1 MAKKSKKKKKKK
13 ETKQE
18 KAQEDDQRESENED
32 SHMLDHLS
40 SKDKLMFM
48 KLINEEQDQKFHDQD
63 KSLISKL
70 EELKEMN
77 ERYEKLSIEHD
88 FVTNALSS
96 VVQLE
101 KENFELKKRLDKISC
116 NFNTLQVVHEQL
128 KCSHESLV
136 ESHAMLEIAHE
147 VVVTMVKSSQPH
159 THPLT
164 STPSK
169 LNISCANE
177 CASQASQSLIEH
189 DPMENLRLKEEVEKL
204 KKYVIRLKGKEKAQP
219 SQDNR
224 ENMVKKLEKGSNLA
238 SSNIQQTNHITS
250 KAMSTKS
257 KKHGKRL
264 CYGCG
269 AYGHMRDMCPNKSWA
284 NKCEVAEKKA
294 SSKLANQL
302 KMDEPKA
309 SIKCNKVSH
318 LSNTCK
324 DFKKTR
330 NKAQVATRRCYA
342 CNEVG
347 HMIYECHNKQNKDCS
362 NKGRICYNCRRKG
375 HLSYDC
381 PKGNMPKPNAYVFN
395 DKLRRTTNGSS
406 TSQARYSPHASTRAT
421 WVPKHIATNSIGPN
435 KSWVPKCA

>member
-1 MAKKSKKKKKKK
+1 
-13 ETKQE
+13 
-18 KAQEDDQRESENED
+18 
-32 SHMLDHLS
+32 MLDHLR
-40 SKDKLMFM
+40 SKEKLMFM
-48 KLINEEQDQKFHDQD
+48 KLANENNDLEEKIEEQEQKFHDQD

-70 EELKEMN
+70 EELKETN

-88 FVTNALSS
+88 FVTN
-96 VVQLE
+96 VQVE
-101 KENFELKKRLDKISC
+101 RENFELKKRLDKISW

-136 ESHAMLEIAHE
+136 ESHGILEIAHE
-147 VVVTMVKSSQPH
+147 VVIIVVKSSQPH

-189 DPMENLRLKEEVEKL
+189 NPMENIRLKEEVEKL
-204 KKYVIRLKGKEKAQP
+204 KKDVIKLKGKEKAQP
-219 SQDNR
+219 SQDNC
-224 ENMVKKLEKGSNLA
+224 ENMLKKLEKGSNLA
-238 SSNIQQTNHITS
+238 SFNILQTNHITS
-250 KAMSTKS
+250 KAMPTKS
-257 KKHGKRL
+257 RKYGKRL

-269 AYGHMRDMCPNKSWA
+269 AHGHMRDMCPNKSWDD
-284 NKCEVAEKKA
+284 KCEVAEKKA
-294 SSKLANQL
+294 SSKLANHL
-302 KMDEPKA
+302 NMDEPKA

-324 DFKKTR
+324 DFKKTS
-330 NKAQVATRRCYA
+330 NKAQVAARRCYA
-342 CNEVG
+342 SIEVG

-362 NKGRICYNCRRKG
+362 NKGHIFYNCRRKG

-395 DKLRRTTNGSS
+395 DKLRGPQMDLVLAKQGIHHMLALEPLGCLS
-406 TSQARYSPHASTRAT
+406 TLQLTL
-421 WVPKHIATNSIGPN
+421 
-435 KSWVPKCA
+435 

>member
-13 ETKQE
+13 KETKQN

-48 KLINEEQDQKFHDQD
+48 KLVNEEQDQKFHDQD

-77 ERYEKLSIEHD
+77 E
-88 FVTNALSS
+88 S

-136 ESHAMLEIAHE
+136 ESHAMLEIVHE
-147 VVVTMVKSSQPH
+147 VVITMVKSSQPH

-189 DPMENLRLKEEVEKL
+189 DPMENIRLKEEVEKL
-204 KKYVIRLKGKEKAQP
+204 KKDVIRLKGKEKAQP
-219 SQDNR
+219 SQDNC

-269 AYGHMRDMCPNKSWA
+269 AYVHMRDMCPNKSWA

-294 SSKLANQL
+294 SNKLANQL
-302 KMDEPKA
+302 NMDEPKA
-309 SIKCNKVSH
+309 SIKCNKLSH

-330 NKAQVATRRCYA
+330 
-342 CNEVG
+342 
-347 HMIYECHNKQNKDCS
+347 
-362 NKGRICYNCRRKG
+362 
-375 HLSYDC
+375 
-381 PKGNMPKPNAYVFN
+381 
-395 DKLRRTTNGSS
+395 
-406 TSQARYSPHASTRAT
+406 
-421 WVPKHIATNSIGPN
+421 
-435 KSWVPKCA
+435 